1 MQDKE
6 ENLEEDLEENVMKDL
21 RLILKDDSLLIDFIE
36 IDDVNK
42 MYDFCRNMHVNE
54 DANYTEEAFFK
65 KINSLIESLPSELNE
80 SNEW

>member
-6 ENLEEDLEENVMKDL
+6 ENLEEDLEENIMRDL
-21 RLILKDDSLLIDFIE
+21 RLILKDDSLLVDFIE
-36 IDDVNK
+36 IDDINK
-42 MYDFCRNMHVNE
+42 MYDFCKNMHVDE

>member
-21 RLILKDDSLLIDFIE
+21 RLILKDDSLLVDFIE

-42 MYDFCRNMHVNE
+42 MYDFCKSMHVDE
-54 DANYTEEAFFK
+54 DTNYTEEAFFK